1 MTDTVL
7 LKQAIDDSGLTKTKI
22 AERSNITRDR
32 LYDLLKGAD
41 ARASEIEG
49 LSKTLRL
56 TNPNRD
62 RIFFAK
68 KVALEATV

>member
-1 MTDTVL
+1 MTDTIL
-7 LKQAIDDSGLTKTKI
+7 LAQAIEDSGMTKTKI
-22 AERSNITRDR
+22 AERSGITRDR
-32 LYDLLKGAD
+32 LYSLLEGAD

-49 LSKTLRL
+49 LAKTLRL